1 MKKQL
6 KGFLMGLLVS
16 TLLMNTAIG
25 ETVKKSIEVVYNS
38 VNLTVNGKKVNADNI
53 LYNGT
58 TYVPLRDIAK
68 MLDKEVGWDQE
79 TYTAS
84 INDKKVEEVK
94 KEEPTVE
101 VTDDTIN
108 RVKIGDTITNDGL
121 SVTIEKIEYNGN
133 NFRPDDPDS
142 TSIYPKGFGVYYKIE
157 NNSEKVYKKPNIRFK
172 LEPSKF
178 EEEVNSIGYSHHP
191 VRANSYIYPSE
202 TLTGFYQ
209 YVFDHD
215 VNISEI
221 EVLMQESN
229 YYPQQAFGIWLVK

>member
-53 LYNGT
+53 LYKGT
-58 TYVPLRDIAK
+58 TYVPLRDIAE
-68 MLDKEVGWDQE
+68 MLDKEVGWDQK

-84 INDKKVEEVK
+84 INDKKVEEIK
-94 KEEPTVE
+94 KEEPTVKS
-101 VTDDTIN
+101 TDDLIN
-108 RVKIGDTITNDGL
+108 KVKIGDTITNDGL
-121 SVTIEKIEYNGN
+121 SVTIEKIEYNGD

-142 TSIYPKGFGVYYKIE
+142 TTIYSKGFGVYYKIE
-157 NNSEKVYKKPNIRFK
+157 NKSERVYQKPGIRFK

-178 EEEVNSIGYSHHP
+178 EHEVNSIGYSHHP
-191 VRANSYIYPSE
+191 VKASSYIYPGE

-209 YVFDHD
+209 YVFERDI
-215 VNISEI
+215 NISEI
-221 EVLMQESN
+221 KVLMQGPD
-229 YYPQQAFGIWLVK
+229 YYPQQAFGTWLVK